1 MRTVDLFSGCGGMSL
16 GFQSAGYNI
25 VAAFENWPAAIECYK
40 QNFKH
45 PVIETDLSIV
55 DEAIIRIK
63 KYQPDLIIGGP
74 PCQDF
79 SNAGNRTEG
88 ERAELTHSFAKI
100 ITAVKPK
107 FFVMENVARASE
119 SEAYKKARK
128 LFIDNGY
135 GLTEIVLDASHCN
148 VPQKRNRFFC
158 IGGLNQDDGFLSAI
172 LRAKQTVLPL
182 SVRDYYSEKKY
193 TLEFEYYALQISTQK
208 LREAVSQTQTYYPEE
223 VDDSGIDFEGNGT
236 KIVLTN
242 LKKSRTTALAGK
254 LKQRLA
260 RRFAVI
266 GADKQF
272 EVKVNGEP
280 ITISDRNYLTKAQ
293 YLWYYL
299 RPADEDIPAQPAD
312 EYTKQCKSGVLRKSF
327 SRSGELSI
335 AGKPAYVYG
344 WIATA
349 PKPGDLDDDEN
360 INRIAIMVRGK
371 MAKDDMLNEIGTT
384 ALYSKYIFGELNAE
398 FLDTDEEADITT
410 SSRQDFFDDD
420 ERYVVLKKFIES
432 ELAQIRADWE
442 AERSEAGEEEACK
455 YEVVREWYSG
465 LIGDEKKAAK
475 QLFGKIN
482 QLTVTPDEKKDIFKH
497 GILAF
502 ESLKLKN
509 ELSALQD
516 VQPDNLDIFLNVAGR
531 LDSIE
536 ATYYYQIVKSR
547 LAVIQRMKEVVHGD
561 DLEKVIQRHLANN
574 LWLLDP
580 AWDRDTKLPSVEEAI
595 KTQFDVINAGL
606 TREEQEARLDVR
618 YQKPSGKHV
627 IIELKRGDRTVKFIE
642 LIAQVD
648 KYFSALTKILKKHD
662 TDEDFEIIVLLGKR
676 LDGEKVD
683 HDIESKHLRQLAEV
697 NTRILYYDQL
707 LANAETLYADFI
719 AKNSSLASL
728 ETLINS
734 IG

>member
-1 MRTVDLFSGCGGMSL
+1 MRIPFSFS
-16 GFQSAGYNI
+16 ST
-25 VAAFENWPAAIECYK
+25 CY
-40 QNFKH
+40 
-45 PVIETDLSIV
+45 
-55 DEAIIRIK
+55 
-63 KYQPDLIIGGP
+63 
-74 PCQDF
+74 
-79 SNAGNRTEG
+79 
-88 ERAELTHSFAKI
+88 
-100 ITAVKPK
+100 
-107 FFVMENVARASE
+107 
-119 SEAYKKARK
+119 
-128 LFIDNGY
+128 
-135 GLTEIVLDASHCN
+135 
-148 VPQKRNRFFC
+148 
-158 IGGLNQDDGFLSAI
+158 
-172 LRAKQTVLPL
+172 
-182 SVRDYYSEKKY
+182 
-193 TLEFEYYALQISTQK
+193 
-208 LREAVSQTQTYYPEE
+208 
-223 VDDSGIDFEGNGT
+223 
-236 KIVLTN
+236 
-242 LKKSRTTALAGK
+242 
-254 LKQRLA
+254 
-260 RRFAVI
+260 AVI
-266 GADKQF
+266 
-272 EVKVNGEP
+272 KVNGEP

-344 WIATA
+344 WIATV

-516 VQPDNLDIFLNVAGR
+516 VQPDNLDNIPLPIAVLQQFLGLFSMRSTR
-531 LDSIE
+531 LK
-536 ATYYYQIVKSR
+536 IVF
-547 LAVIQRMKEVVHGD
+547 MFMPD
-561 DLEKVIQRHLANN
+561 
-574 LWLLDP
+574 
-580 AWDRDTKLPSVEEAI
+580 
-595 KTQFDVINAGL
+595 
-606 TREEQEARLDVR
+606 
-618 YQKPSGKHV
+618 
-627 IIELKRGDRTVKFIE
+627 
-642 LIAQVD
+642 
-648 KYFSALTKILKKHD
+648 ILKY
-662 TDEDFEIIVLLGKR
+662 TPFRFFESHTYHGRKK
-676 LDGEKVD
+676 G
-683 HDIESKHLRQLAEV
+683 A
-697 NTRILYYDQL
+697 
-707 LANAETLYADFI
+707 AP
-719 AKNSSLASL
+719 
-728 ETLINS
+728 
-734 IG
+734 IGAAP

>member
-1 MRTVDLFSGCGGMSL
+1 MTAEHKYEMTISLQIVEHLGLNLYSNTSAVISEAVANAWDADAKTVEITLEKDCITIKDDGCGMDTDDINNKYLTVGYQKRHLVPITPMLNRKVMGRKGIGKLSL
-16 GFQSAGYNI
+16 
-25 VAAFENWPAAIECYK
+25 
-40 QNFKH
+40 
-45 PVIETDLSIV
+45 LSI
-55 DEAIIRIK
+55 
-63 KYQPDLIIGGP
+63 
-74 PCQDF
+74 
-79 SNAGNRTEG
+79 
-88 ERAELTHSFAKI
+88 AET
-100 ITAVKPK
+100 ITIYSSK
-107 FFVMENVARASE
+107 
-119 SEAYKKARK
+119 
-128 LFIDNGY
+128 NG
-135 GLTEIVLDASHCN
+135 
-148 VPQKRNRFFC
+148 QKN
-158 IGGLNQDDGFLSAI
+158 
-172 LRAKQTVLPL
+172 
-182 SVRDYYSEKKY
+182 
-193 TLEFEYYALQISTQK
+193 ALQISTQK

-384 ALYSKYIFGELNAE
+384 ALYSKY
-398 FLDTDEEADITT
+398 
-410 SSRQDFFDDD
+410 
-420 ERYVVLKKFIES
+420 
-432 ELAQIRADWE
+432 
-442 AERSEAGEEEACK
+442 
-455 YEVVREWYSG
+455 
-465 LIGDEKKAAK
+465 
-475 QLFGKIN
+475 
-482 QLTVTPDEKKDIFKH
+482 
-497 GILAF
+497 
-502 ESLKLKN
+502 
-509 ELSALQD
+509 
-516 VQPDNLDIFLNVAGR
+516 
-531 LDSIE
+531 
-536 ATYYYQIVKSR
+536 
-547 LAVIQRMKEVVHGD
+547 MKEVVHGD

>member
-1 MRTVDLFSGCGGMSL
+1 
-16 GFQSAGYNI
+16 
-25 VAAFENWPAAIECYK
+25 
-40 QNFKH
+40 
-45 PVIETDLSIV
+45 
-55 DEAIIRIK
+55 
-63 KYQPDLIIGGP
+63 
-74 PCQDF
+74 
-79 SNAGNRTEG
+79 
-88 ERAELTHSFAKI
+88 
-100 ITAVKPK
+100 
-107 FFVMENVARASE
+107 
-119 SEAYKKARK
+119 
-128 LFIDNGY
+128 
-135 GLTEIVLDASHCN
+135 
-148 VPQKRNRFFC
+148 
-158 IGGLNQDDGFLSAI
+158 
-172 LRAKQTVLPL
+172 
-182 SVRDYYSEKKY
+182 
-193 TLEFEYYALQISTQK
+193 
-208 LREAVSQTQTYYPEE
+208 
-223 VDDSGIDFEGNGT
+223 
-236 KIVLTN
+236 
-242 LKKSRTTALAGK
+242 
-254 LKQRLA
+254 
-260 RRFAVI
+260 
-266 GADKQF
+266 
-272 EVKVNGEP
+272 
-280 ITISDRNYLTKAQ
+280 
-293 YLWYYL
+293 
-299 RPADEDIPAQPAD
+299 
-312 EYTKQCKSGVLRKSF
+312 
-327 SRSGELSI
+327 
-335 AGKPAYVYG
+335 
-344 WIATA
+344 
-349 PKPGDLDDDEN
+349 
-360 INRIAIMVRGK
+360 
-371 MAKDDMLNEIGTT
+371 MLNEIGTT

-398 FLDTDEEADITT
+398 FLDTDEETDITT

>member
-1 MRTVDLFSGCGGMSL
+1 MAAEHKYEMTISLQIVEHLGLNLYSNTSAVISEAVANAWDADAKVVEITLERDRIIIKDDGCGMDTDDINNKYLTVGYQKRHVVPVTPVLKRKVMGRKGIGKLSL
-16 GFQSAGYNI
+16 
-25 VAAFENWPAAIECYK
+25 
-40 QNFKH
+40 
-45 PVIETDLSIV
+45 LSI
-55 DEAIIRIK
+55 
-63 KYQPDLIIGGP
+63 
-74 PCQDF
+74 
-79 SNAGNRTEG
+79 
-88 ERAELTHSFAKI
+88 AETITIYSAK
-100 ITAVKPK
+100 
-107 FFVMENVARASE
+107 
-119 SEAYKKARK
+119 
-128 LFIDNGY
+128 NG
-135 GLTEIVLDASHCN
+135 
-148 VPQKRNRFFC
+148 QKN
-158 IGGLNQDDGFLSAI
+158 
-172 LRAKQTVLPL
+172 
-182 SVRDYYSEKKY
+182 
-193 TLEFEYYALQISTQK
+193 ALQISTKK

-223 VDDSGIDFEGNGT
+223 VDDSEVDFEGNGT
-236 KIVLTN
+236 KIVLTD

-266 GADKQF
+266 GSDKQF

-280 ITISDRNYLTKAQ
+280 ITLSDRNYLTKAQ

-299 RPADEDIPAQPAD
+299 RPEDEDIPAQPDD
-312 EYTKQCKSGVLRKSF
+312 EYTKQCRQGVLKKAF
-327 SRSGELSI
+327 LRSGKLSI
-335 AGKPAYVYG
+335 AGKTVYVYG

-371 MAKDDMLNEIGTT
+371 MAKDDMLSEIGTT
-384 ALYSKYIFGELNAE
+384 ALYSKYVFGELYAE

-420 ERYVVLKKFIES
+420 ERYIALKAFITS

-442 AERSEAGEEEACK
+442 NERSEAGEEEACK
-455 YEVVREWYSG
+455 YEVVREWYDG

-482 QLTVTPDEKKDIFKH
+482 QLTVTAEEKKDIFKH

-509 ELSALQD
+509 ELSALRE
-516 VQPDNLDIFLNVAGR
+516 VKPDNLDAFLNVAGR
-531 LDSIE
+531 LDTIE
-536 ATYYYQIVKSR
+536 ATYYYQIVRSR
-547 LAVIQRMKEVVHGD
+547 LAVIQRMKEVVREG
-561 DLEKVIQRHLANN
+561 DLEKVVQRHLANN

-595 KTQFDVINAGL
+595 KTQFDTINAGL
-606 TREEQEARLDVR
+606 TKDEKDARLDVR

-627 IIELKRGDRTVKFIE
+627 IIELKRGDRTVKFME
-642 LIAQVD
+642 LFAQVD

-676 LDGEKVD
+676 LDGENAD
-683 HDIESKHLRQLAEV
+683 HDIEEKHLRQLAEI

-719 AKNSSLASL
+719 AKNQELSAL